1 MAKDDKLTFLE
12 QLSNALAG
20 QSATSGAKALGEGI
34 GYGFSGGALSDIP
47 DVMREAIESH
57 RENSAMPQSKPKQD
71 ALELASALAAMS
83 NPVSLAGHAVDF
95 AGAVPSMIQQKLSGE
110 PLPTG
115 EVMQSGLK
123 RRLSKGGA
131 AAEYALKQRASRIDD
146 AIGSEYMRGGQ
157 KASRMGLE
165 GPLGGYGDGMSQS
178 AMRAMERTDRQAM
191 PPEYFDPKM
200 QQFINY
206 LDKKK
211 LNAPMEYHHV
221 DQGATKA
228 KMTPFYEPKM
238 IEQIKEAVPDLFEK
252 AQKTK
257 RPKAEVFA
265 DIATEAKQTK
275 PQYQMQIDRAKF
287 NQLMNQEPELFAQ
300 WKQLRDE
307 ADLARRQGQID
318 AANEIDK
325 QKNQLVK
332 SISLSTEEIK
342 KLRQP

>member
-1 MAKDDKLTFLE
+1 MPSDKLTFLE

-57 RENSAMPQSKPKQD
+57 REKSAMPQSKPKQD

-110 PLPTG
+110 PLPTS

-123 RRLSKGGA
+123 RRLAKGGA

-178 AMRAMERTDRQAM
+178 AMRAMERTDRQSLPA
-191 PPEYFDPKM
+191 EYFNPEM

-238 IEQIKEAVPDLFEK
+238 IEQIKEAMPEVFDK
-252 AQKTK
+252 SQKTK
-257 RPKAEVFA
+257 RPKAEPFA
-265 DIATEAKQTK
+265 EIATEARQAK
-275 PQYQMQIDRAKF
+275 PQYQMQIDKAKF
-287 NQLMNQEPELFAQ
+287 NKLMNQEPELFAQ

-318 AANEIDK
+318 AANQIDR

-332 SISLSTEEIK
+332 AMTLSSEEVK
-342 KLRQP
+342 ALRQP

>member
-1 MAKDDKLTFLE
+1 MPSDKLTFLE
-12 QLSNALAG
+12 RLSNALAG

-57 RENSAMPQSKPKQD
+57 REKSAIPQSKPKQD

-115 EVMQSGLK
+115 QVMESGLK
-123 RRLSKGGA
+123 RRLAKGGA

-178 AMRAMERTDRQAM
+178 AMRAMERTDRQAL
-191 PPEYFDPKM
+191 PAEYFNPEM

-238 IEQIKEAVPDLFEK
+238 IEQIKEAIPEVFDK
-252 AQKTK
+252 SQKTK
-257 RPKAEVFA
+257 RPKAEAFA
-265 DIATEAKQTK
+265 EIATEAKQKTS
-275 PQYQMQIDRAKF
+275 QYQMQIDRAKF
-287 NQLMNQEPELFAQ
+287 NKLMNEEPELFAQ

-332 SISLSTEEIK
+332 AMTLSGEEVK
-342 KLRQP
+342 ALRQP